1 MAEEE
6 RDSNKTVA
14 TTENGKLR
22 AATEAFQR
30 KYRSMSLYGDHVL
43 EAANRSNRALLCL
56 GEDNC
61 IRFYCKKVVE
71 SKYPF
76 CGSLCLNFRFIYF
89 HNCL

>member
-14 TTENGKLR
+14 ATENGKLR

-43 EAANRSNRALLCL
+43 EVANRSNRALLCL
-56 GEDNC
+56 AEDNRL
-61 IRFYCKKVVE
+61 RFFCKKLVE

-76 CGSLCLNFRFIYF
+76 VGVCV
-89 HNCL
+89 

>member
-6 RDSNKTVA
+6 TNKTLA
-14 TTENGKLR
+14 GTENGKLR

-43 EAANRSNRALLCL
+43 EVANRSNRALLCL
-56 GEDNC
+56 GEDNSL
-61 IRFYCKKVVE
+61 RFYCKKVVE

-76 CGSLCLNFRFIYF
+76 WGNLCLNLDFIF
-89 HNCL
+89 LIVF